1 VCLAVIGSGCS
12 IKRMAVNKVGDALAG
27 SGTTFASDDDPELV
41 KAAVPFSLKLM
52 ESLLSENPRHQG
64 LLLAS
69 CSGFTE
75 YAYAFVQEDA
85 DETEDK
91 DLTTAE
97 EMRGRARRLYLRAH
111 NYGLRGL
118 EVRHKGFEK
127 ALRSNAKTAVTMA
140 TAKDVPLLYWTALS
154 WAAAISLSKDNPDL
168 IAEMPLVEAMMDRA
182 LALDEAFD
190 YGAIHAYFITYEMSR
205 PGGTGDPV
213 ARSRQH
219 FERALALSGGQ
230 QAGPMVS
237 FAEAV
242 SVQKQ
247 DLKEFESLLH
257 QALAINPDTKPEWRL
272 ANLVMQRRAKWL
284 LARTDQLFL
293 RTGPPAEG
301 SPKSEIRDPKEART
315 PKSEARNSQP
325 QSYSTRNP
333 KSKMSQGALAS
344 RPSLPILPCSLIY
357 DWPIRIS
364 DFGLPSDLGFRISD
378 FYLQSR
384 AESQGRAST

>member
-1 VCLAVIGSGCS
+1 
-12 IKRMAVNKVGDALAG
+12 MAVNKVGDALAG
-27 SGTTFASDDDPELV
+27 GGTTFASDDDPELV

-52 ESLLSENPRHQG
+52 ESLLSKNPRHQG
-64 LLLAS
+64 LLLAA

-85 DETEDK
+85 DEMEDK
-91 DLTTAE
+91 DLATAE
-97 EMRGRARRLYLRAH
+97 EMHGRARRLYLRAR

-118 EVRHKGFEK
+118 EVRHQGFDK
-127 ALRSNAKTAVTMA
+127 ALRANAKTAVTVA
-140 TAKDVPLLYWTALS
+140 KVKDVPFLYWTALS

-205 PGGTGDPV
+205 PDGTGDPV

-219 FERALALSGGQ
+219 FERALVLSGGQ

-242 SVQKQ
+242 CVQKQ

-257 QALAINPDTKPEWRL
+257 RALAINPDAKPEWRL

-293 RTGPPAEG
+293 RTGPPTEG
-301 SPKSEIRDPKEART
+301 NPKSETRDPKEGRRS
-315 PKSEARNSQP
+315 KSETRNSRANRA
-325 QSYSTRNP
+325 STHFPCCR
-333 KSKMSQGALAS
+333 MSESTMACQ
-344 RPSLPILPCSLIY
+344 PSLRHRPCSSIAVRPLR
-357 DWPIRIS
+357 PS
-364 DFGLPSDLGFRISD
+364 DFGLLSD
-378 FYLQSR
+378 FGL
-384 AESQGRAST
+384 RASDFCGYAHAEWRGRGATRPA